1 MAKVR
6 IVKKGGF
13 LGKFV
18 ALLLGIIIGIVGG
31 IGGLAFGVY
40 YGVSAFKIS
49 EILGLVESTG
59 TDIPA
64 EDYVSEEYLDKTILE
79 AFQSASGLITGII
92 GGTNT
97 FADLQTISPYVSTG
111 FGELTTKLNEYGL
124 EITQDELLAMS
135 VPDVGPYFQGQ
146 ITNIELAGLFE
157 LFGTPVNPDNAL
169 VCALLYGE
177 KGVNYTVVEETDDSD
192 PPVVTKR
199 VEKLPLEYLFENNT
213 FIDWKDGTYTSN
225 GTNWTNEDG
234 SIVIKA
240 NATESTIEDVTIS
253 YLYEVYQVKNGEAGN
268 TPTETLLY
276 KLALKKDSTT
286 VYNAYKD
293 DVLVKHKA
301 TTIASLSN
309 TANLMDSLYGLPI
322 ADLLMLDA
330 EDDPMILA
338 LAGYEVQGSNLVL
351 VKDSPTTVNDLITN
365 GSNLVQDL
373 EIATVLNLDKNNA
386 SSIDKMQRAI
396 AFGIEGEDYD
406 IVDNAIQMKSGKAP
420 KKISELD
427 SSAFGSMKIGD
438 LMNVSGSSK
447 ILNLLKDTKIDEIS
461 QTIEDLTF
469 GDVIDIPATN
479 PPKIM
484 TFLQDKKINELSGV
498 ITDLKLGDVIDVT
511 GDAPKILTV
520 LQNKK
525 ITELST
531 AIADLTLSDVI
542 DGAEENMILKHLAH
556 TKVTELGTKMG
567 DLTIQQI
574 FCDDVYQ
581 KGYFAVNTT
590 NKTLTRLYTKDGDTN
605 YYTDEACTI
614 VYTQQTGDVIEQYF
628 LDKAGK
634 PLAHTPT
641 DSAYYVVTA
650 DGVTETTGKPV
661 LTGKWLFLLTTDCT
675 PETETPYKLTDTGRI
690 IDNMTKNVQNA
701 TLLELQNAGLIS
713 TTVDLTSPKED
724 LQGASLGSFKIM
736 DLVALMDS
744 MLD

>member
-13 LGKFV
+13 FGKFV
-18 ALLLGIIIGIVGG
+18 ALLLGIVIGIVGG

-40 YGVSAFKIS
+40 YGISAFKIS

-64 EDYVSEEYLDKTILE
+64 EEYVSEEYLDKTILE
-79 AFQSASGLITGII
+79 AIQSASGLITGVI
-92 GGTNT
+92 GGQNT
-97 FADLQTISPYVSTG
+97 FGDLQTISPYVATG
-111 FGELTTKLNEYGL
+111 VGELTAMLGEYGL

-157 LFGTPVNPDNAL
+157 LFGTPADPDNAL

-199 VEKLPLEYLFENNT
+199 IEKLPLEYLFEDNT
-213 FIDWKDGTYTSN
+213 FIDWKDGTYTNN
-225 GTNWTNEDG
+225 GTTWSNEDG

-240 NATESTIEDVTIS
+240 NATESTSDDVTIS
-253 YLYEVYQVKNGEAGN
+253 YLYEVYQVQKGEEGSA
-268 TPTETLLY
+268 PTETLLY
-276 KLALKKDSTT
+276 KLALKADTT
-286 VYNAYKD
+286 NVYNAYKND
-293 DVLVKHKA
+293 EIVKHKA

-322 ADLLMLDA
+322 VDLLMLDA
-330 EDDPMILA
+330 GDDPMILA

-351 VKDSPTTVNDLITN
+351 VKDAPTTVNDLITN

-373 EIATVLNLDKNNA
+373 EIATVLNLNKNNA
-386 SSIDKMQRAI
+386 NSIDKMQRAI
-396 AFGIEGEDYD
+396 AFGVEGEDYD
-406 IVDNAIQMKSGKAP
+406 IVDNAIQMKPGKTP

-447 ILNLLKDTKIDEIS
+447 ILNLLKDTKIDNIS
-461 QTIEDLTF
+461 QMIEDLTF
-469 GDVIDIPATN
+469 GDVVEIPETN

-484 TFLQDKKINELSGV
+484 TFLKDKKINELSGV
-498 ITDLKLGDVIDVT
+498 ITNLTLGDAIEVT
-511 GDAPKILTV
+511 ADAPKILKV

-531 AIADLTLSDVI
+531 AIADLALSDVI
-542 DGAEENMILKHLAH
+542 DGAEDNMILKHLAD

-581 KGYFAVNTT
+581 KGYFAVNAT
-590 NKTLTRLYTKDGDTN
+590 NKTLTRLYTKEGDTN
-605 YYTDEACTI
+605 YYTDEACAT

-628 LDKAGK
+628 LDKDGK
-634 PLAHTPT
+634 PLAHEPT
-641 DSAYYVVTA
+641 DSAYYLVTA

-675 PETETPYKLTDTGRI
+675 PETEVDYKLTDTGHL
-690 IDNMTKNVQNA
+690 IDNMTKNVQNS
-701 TLLELQNAGLIS
+701 TLSKLKDAGLIQ
-713 TTVDLTSPKED
+713 TEVDLGSPRTT
-724 LQGASLGSFKIM
+724 LHGASLGELTLIQLIEK
-736 DLVALMDS
+736 LGNLP
-744 MLD
+744 